1 MLRRLEIGL
10 ALLLVVAIV
19 VAIWLARRTPQ
30 PPELDYRRSTML
42 SGPDGSR
49 AVYDVLV
56 QLGRPVQRRRT
67 PLYDFTIE
75 TTQPPALLVEL
86 NPLIALEPAELEEVV
101 FYVQDGGAVLSAG
114 HGGGITACAGWRLQP
129 DGFVDDSVGVVS
141 PPGVPDLPQSARV
154 LTHKR
159 PSGAFGE
166 KLSALAK
173 AGIETDVP
181 CDSLV
186 AVRSETLLVT
196 LKQQPVVLRLWYEG
210 GGSITLV
217 ADAGWFGNRVW
228 RDTDVPVVALA
239 WLAAPPPQG
248 RPGRVMIDEYH
259 QGFSADEQ
267 STWGIIWGWLRSSP
281 IGWALLQILAIAL
294 VWLAMNAVRFGPA
307 LSVIERRRRSP
318 LEHLEALGAGLE
330 SSGATETAV
339 QRLAAGLRRRLSRSG
354 SVRTDEK
361 QMQSWLETLELAMR
375 DPKGRAAVKRLRRLV
390 KERNGGDAQVLAAA
404 QTVEEVWEQLHP
416 PKTRERF

>member
-10 ALLLVVAIV
+10 ALLLIVAIV
-19 VAIWLARRTPQ
+19 VAIWAARRTPQ

-42 SGPDGSR
+42 SGPYGSR

-75 TTQPPALLVEL
+75 TPQPPALLVEL
-86 NPLIALEPAELEEVV
+86 SPPLALEPAELEEVV

-129 DGFVDDSVGVVS
+129 DGFVGDSVAVVS
-141 PPGVPDLPQSARV
+141 PPGVPDLPRSARV
-154 LTHKR
+154 LRRKR

-173 AGIETDVP
+173 ASVEDDVP

-186 AVRSETLLVT
+186 AVRSETLLVSPKK
-196 LKQQPVVLRLWYEG
+196 LPVALRLWYEG

-228 RDTDVPVVALA
+228 RDTDVPVVALS
-239 WLAAPPPQG
+239 WLAAPPPHG
-248 RPGRVMIDEYH
+248 RPGRVVFDEYH
-259 QGFSADEQ
+259 QGFRGDEQ
-267 STWGIIWGWLRSSP
+267 SAWGVTWGWLRSSP

-307 LSVIERRRRSP
+307 LAVIERRRRSP

-339 QRLAAGLRRRLSRSG
+339 QRLAAGLRRRLSRTG
-354 SVRTDEK
+354 SIRTDEK

-375 DPKGRAAVKRLRRLV
+375 DPKGRAAVRRLRRLV

-416 PKTRERF
+416 PKARERF